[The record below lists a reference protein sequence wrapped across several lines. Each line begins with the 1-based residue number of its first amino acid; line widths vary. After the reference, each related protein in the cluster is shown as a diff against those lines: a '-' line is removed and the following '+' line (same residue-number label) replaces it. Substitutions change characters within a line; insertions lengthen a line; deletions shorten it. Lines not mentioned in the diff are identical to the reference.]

1 MVTAVARAGR
11 RVDRLVEH
19 LSAEV
24 DYRGVLVRGTDGRW
38 CLPVDGQ
45 DLVVLL
51 ALEATRPAG

>member
-1 MVTAVARAGR
+1 M
-11 RVDRLVEH
+11 DRPVEH

-24 DYRGVLVRGTDGRW
+24 DYRGVLVGTDGRL